1 MLYEALHFGLP
12 YQPCA
17 CSTPQLLLTLCEALR
32 VTAVVLG
39 LQLQER
45 GNYPNSEYTNT
56 RACIPK
62 MPPSPLPS
70 VSLDKADIAGLTQD
84 RSLCMAQM

>member
-1 MLYEALHFGLP
+1 MLYEALHFGPP

-39 LQLQER
+39 LQLRER
-45 GNYPNSEYTNT
+45 GHYPISEYTNT
-56 RACIPK
+56 RTCIPK
-62 MPPSPLPS
+62 MPPSLLP
-70 VSLDKADIAGLTQD
+70 SLDKFDIAGLTQD